1 MKTMLLAMLVLAGCA
16 PSTEY
21 VWVKNGAN
29 IQDFNVDSGQC
40 KAQALSAPEMPA
52 PGMPAPGMPAP
63 GMPAPGMPAPGMP
76 DPGMPM
82 MQKEIIYS
90 NCMQGKGWYKEER
103 TMNK

>member
-16 PSTEY
+16 PPTEY

-40 KAQALSAPEMPA
+40 KAEAFSAPEMPA

-63 GMPAPGMPAPGMP
+63 A
-76 DPGMPM
+76 MPM

-103 TMNK
+103 TINK